1 MRGANFLIKRP
12 ITGGLKIHAC
22 ETAKQK
28 MNLSWPKKSSS
39 INLKA
44 GVSEIDS
51 LPCLHFSGRKTNS
64 RYMSECDLLQECK
77 EITLQRIC

>member
-1 MRGANFLIKRP
+1 MRGANFLIKRSV
-12 ITGGLKIHAC
+12 TGGLKIHAC

-28 MNLSWPKKSSS
+28 MNLLWPRKSSS

-51 LPCLHFSGRKTNS
+51 LPCLHFSGRKTNL
-64 RYMSECDLLQECK
+64 RYMSECDLLQERK

>member
-1 MRGANFLIKRP
+1 MRGANFFIKRSV
-12 ITGGLKIHAC
+12 TGGLKIHAC
-22 ETAKQK
+22 ETDKQK
-28 MNLSWPKKSSS
+28 INLPWPKKSSS
-39 INLKA
+39 VNLKA
-44 GVSEIDS
+44 GVSEIDP